1 MGKLQGCEIVYDIN
15 TVYKLCSQVNQ
26 RVLKTA
32 SLNSLFLEAGS
43 M

>member
-15 TVYKLCSQVNQ
+15 TVYKLCSQVNWW
-26 RVLKTA
+26 VLKTA